1 MDNSIEAPTNVERH
15 LVYLD
20 HILLG
25 MAILLAVIAIG
36 LTIGYVL
43 NRMGK
48 LDDLGTD
55 KTEIKAA
62 IVASRDAVR
71 RRVAEA
77 PFISS
82 RR

>member
-1 MDNSIEAPTNVERH
+1 M
-15 LVYLD
+15 YLD
-20 HILLG
+20 NILIG
-25 MAILLAVIAIG
+25 MAILLAFIAIS
-36 LTIGYVL
+36 LTVGYVL

-48 LDDLGTD
+48 LDEVGTD